1 MGAEAELLILPEMS
15 MADLKQAM
23 NRLEAAMKKA
33 AKESGDE
40 FEEELEKGIMAGVKR
55 GLRKAGG
62 LTKGAFGKM
71 GGAGGIAGAAA
82 GILTAGAFAN
92 IQRADEATALI
103 EGRLGAEGSDARS
116 LMGAADLIGLDP
128 ASIKKLWTM
137 AQRAGFDDV
146 KDFTDILTNINLKVT
161 EAEIGEDPLLNQFKG
176 QRGLDLY
183 QSIFASLAN
192 AKPEEALRWMDKLE
206 AGERLPEM
214 AGFLRQIRE
223 GAGPDGVNA
232 RWLDLTEAEAQAGL
246 DLLSEERKQQ
256 AFTDAMIKAQS
267 DRKAAEL
274 AAITPDTIQAWM
286 GEQQRITNEQVQ
298 LLQTYQSNLA
308 AANEMRPRLFD
319 LMTTIADN
327 TSRLVSTTGKV
338 ADATK
343 EAGVQG
349 GLRAAYESSPTFG
362 PKSGG

>member
-15 MADLKQAM
+15 MAELKQAM
-23 NRLEAAMKKA
+23 ARLDNAMKKA
-33 AKESGDE
+33 AKEAGDE

-55 GLRKAGG
+55 GMRKAGG
-62 LTKGAFGKM
+62 LAKGAFGKM

-103 EGRLGAEGSDARS
+103 EGRLGPEGSDARS

-223 GAGPDGVNA
+223 GAGADGVNA
-232 RWLDLTEAEAQAGL
+232 RWLDLTPEEAQAGL
-246 DLLSEERKQQ
+246 DLLDEERKQQ

-286 GEQQRITNEQVQ
+286 SEQQRITQSQVT
-298 LLQTYQSNLA
+298 LLQTYESNLA
-308 AANEMRPRLFD
+308 AANLIRPQIER
-319 LMTTIADN
+319 LMTSLAESTSKLATAAGDIA
-327 TSRLVSTTGKV
+327 T
-338 ADATK
+338 ATK
-343 EAGVQG
+343 EGGARA
-349 GLRAAYESSPTFG
+349 GLRAAYENSPTFG